1 MILYYNVETT
11 NTGAMQHGVYIGKT
25 AHFGNRKVRHTNR
38 ISNPPRS
45 GGCGVH
51 HYKIASQASDY
62 KLIVLAQFPDWLPRL
77 SLNLLISEHC
87 FVSLLDTWN
96 PLVLLPTDNTTKF
109 RGSNDV
115 QSAIAF
121 STLARDT
128 FQKIGWP
135 GLTSFHGCN
144 WKTPITE
151 GSKFDATPWTSR
163 LVPDTAEYIPKNN
176 PHGLPATRMR
186 VFYQQPTRTI
196 QSSQKSQST
205 MVMLLR
211 NQTEN
216 SPSLS
221 VTIPKATGITK
232 GTTVQI
238 VCEVMLDGTEHPFPW
253 ARFPAI
259 GPFSGWEII
268 NSLGELYCE

>member
-1 MILYYNVETT
+1 
-11 NTGAMQHGVYIGKT
+11 
-25 AHFGNRKVRHTNR
+25 
-38 ISNPPRS
+38 
-45 GGCGVH
+45 
-51 HYKIASQASDY
+51 
-62 KLIVLAQFPDWLPRL
+62 
-77 SLNLLISEHC
+77 
-87 FVSLLDTWN
+87 
-96 PLVLLPTDNTTKF
+96 
-109 RGSNDV
+109 
-115 QSAIAF
+115 
-121 STLARDT
+121 
-128 FQKIGWP
+128 
-135 GLTSFHGCN
+135 
-144 WKTPITE
+144 
-151 GSKFDATPWTSR
+151 
-163 LVPDTAEYIPKNN
+163 
-176 PHGLPATRMR
+176 
-186 VFYQQPTRTI
+186 
-196 QSSQKSQST
+196 